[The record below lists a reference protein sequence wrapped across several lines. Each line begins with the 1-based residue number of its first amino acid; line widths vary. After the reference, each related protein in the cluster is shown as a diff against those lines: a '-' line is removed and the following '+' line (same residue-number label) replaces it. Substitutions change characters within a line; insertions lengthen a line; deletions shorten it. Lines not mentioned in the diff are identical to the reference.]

1 MHGKGT
7 EIINKKSNTQTTS
20 FVGETYRRS
29 PSERDVRHIRQ
40 KEKYTQNTAFH
51 TQYTGAERK
60 NIFSDMFRHILYVR
74 INFRAVIIACSMASF
89 ARL

>member
-40 KEKYTQNTAFH
+40 KGKYIQNTAFH
-51 TQYTGAERK
+51 TQYTAGERK
-60 NIFSDMFRHILYVR
+60 YILSEMFQFV
-74 INFRAVIIACSMASF
+74 
-89 ARL
+89 